1 MGRIGLRAVT
11 SHAARFVMSVL
22 AVALGVAFVTGT
34 FALRHMLSSTFDE
47 IVNASATADA
57 YVRMPA
63 STSPTDL
70 TSAGAVGGG
79 VPLSSLGAVRATD
92 GVRLANADI
101 QGPVTLVG
109 ADGTAV
115 RSTQAPSFAL
125 PFHAED
131 PSFRHIE
138 GRAPANAS
146 EVMLES
152 HTLTSSGLHVGDRT
166 HLVVLGK
173 ATEVTVVGEADF
185 SAPMAGATIVL
196 LDEATMR
203 ADFAPTGS
211 VTSFSVYAL
220 PGVSQAQLVQR
231 LQPAAPAGAEVVT
244 GDQLRQETRDG
255 IAKQLGFVSTFLLV
269 FAVLALF
276 VGAFIIANTFTM
288 SVRQRMRE
296 FALLRA
302 VGASPAQV
310 FSSIVVQAAVVGLAG
325 SAVGVLGGFGL
336 VEGIGALLRRMDMT
350 LSSQVPVTASTV
362 LIGLAVGTVVSV
374 AAAALPARRAALVPP
389 VEAMRDEVTVHERSL
404 HRRGWAGLVLV
415 AAGAGAVLTAVLR
428 PGADRAGLLVGLGA
442 AAVVVGVLVV
452 GPVVVPTVV
461 RWLAAPAVAWWRPVG
476 RLARGNVVR
485 NPRRAASTAGALTIG
500 MALVGAAAVLAT
512 STQVSMR
519 HVVVSEMHSDYILR
533 TAWPDTVAP
542 QVVDEVKA
550 LPQVASVY
558 GLPFAETSVEAKG
571 TTTTQAVAGIE
582 PAMIGTV
589 LTPETL
595 EGPVADA
602 LARGEA
608 VVDTVTATDHG
619 LAIGDEITVTGPQ
632 SSKTLRVG
640 GLYRSVALGSGIVV
654 SPDVLD
660 SLVPV
665 EQQTDT
671 TVAVVATAGA
681 DIGAL
686 RAELTTIVKPYYVV
700 SVMSSEEFVQGLAAQ
715 VNQMLAILYA
725 LLGLSIVIAV
735 LGIVNTLALSVIE
748 RTREIGLLRAVGL
761 GRLQLAGTITTESVL
776 TAVCG
781 TVVGLVTGVGLAA
794 ALPRVFHDQGLSQL
808 SIPTGSL
815 LGMLVLAVVVGV
827 AAAVWPA
834 VRAARLPVLDAVSQ
848 E

>member
-34 FALRHMLSSTFDE
+34 FALRNMLSSTFDE
-47 IVNASATADA
+47 IVGASATADA
-57 YVRMPA
+57 YVRMPTGTGA
-63 STSPTDL
+63 TDL
-70 TSAGAVGGG
+70 TSAGAVGKG
-79 VPLSSLGAVRATD
+79 VPLSSLDAVRATD

-125 PFHAED
+125 PFHADD
-131 PSFRHIE
+131 PTFTHVE
-138 GRAPANAS
+138 GRGPTNAS
-146 EVMLES
+146 EVMLER
-152 HTLTSSGLHVGDRT
+152 HTLESSGLHIGDRT

-203 ADFAPTGS
+203 AAFAPAGTVSSIS
-211 VTSFSVYAL
+211 VHAQPGTSPSE
-220 PGVSQAQLVQR
+220 LVQR
-231 LQPAAPAGAEVVT
+231 LQAVAPAGTEVVT
-244 GDQLRQETRDG
+244 GDQLRQETHDA
-255 IAKQLGFVSTFLLV
+255 IAQQLGFVSTFLLV

-310 FSSIVVQAAVVGLAG
+310 FGSIVVQAVVVGLAG

-336 VEGIGALLRRMDMT
+336 VEGIAALLRRMDMT
-350 LSSQVPVTASTV
+350 LSSRVPLSASTILV
-362 LIGLAVGTVVSV
+362 GLVVGTVVSV
-374 AAAALPARRAALVPP
+374 AAAALPARRAAVVPP
-389 VEAMRDEVTVHERSL
+389 VEAMRDEVTVNERSL
-404 HRRGWAGLVLV
+404 HRRGWAGLALVVAGV
-415 AAGAGAVLTAVLR
+415 AAVVVAAVR
-428 PGADRAGLLVGLGA
+428 PDADRAGTLLGLGA
-442 AAVVVGVLVV
+442 AAAVVGVLVV
-452 GPVVVPTVV
+452 GPIVVPAVV

-519 HVVVSEMHSDYILR
+519 HVVVSEMHADYILR
-533 TAWPDTVAP
+533 TEWPDTVAP
-542 QVVDEVKA
+542 EVVDKVKA
-550 LPQVASVY
+550 LPGVAAVH
-558 GLPFAETSVEAKG
+558 GLPFAEAPVEAKG
-571 TTTTQAVAGIE
+571 TTTTQGVAGID
-582 PAMIGTV
+582 PAMLGTV
-589 LTPETL
+589 LTPETV
-595 EGPVADA
+595 EGPAADA
-602 LARGEA
+602 LAHGQA
-608 VVDTVTATDHG
+608 VVDTTYATDHG
-619 LAIGDEITVTGPQ
+619 LAIGDRITVTGPSATQ
-632 SSKTLRVG
+632 TLTIG
-640 GLYRSVALGSGIVV
+640 GLYRSVALGAGVV
-654 SPDVLD
+654 TSPAVLD

-665 EQQTDT
+665 AQQTDT
-671 TVAVVATAGA
+671 TVTVVAAPGA
-681 DIGAL
+681 DLGAM
-686 RAELTTIVKPYYVV
+686 RGELTAIVKPYYVV
-700 SVMSSEEFVQGLAAQ
+700 SVMNSDEFVQGLAAQ
-715 VNQMLAILYA
+715 VNQILAILYA

-761 GRLQLAGTITTESVL
+761 GRLHLAGTITTESVL

-808 SIPTGSL
+808 SIPAGSL
-815 LGMLVLAVVVGV
+815 LSMLALAVAVGV